1 MRSRGYHPSGGPAP
15 KGTHKGSPSRTGG
28 FLSHGRVTLAG
39 MASRSSPR
47 CPPPC
52 RLPWCVSC
60 SRGGVHR
67 SAACRVEVRVR
78 DTCNVF
84 RAHLEAWP
92 AKAPYLVVCAEAPG
106 FPGPILY
113 FPGEQAAEL
122 AAGLAG
128 LVAAGWAPQPAI

>member
-1 MRSRGYHPSGGPAP
+1 
-15 KGTHKGSPSRTGG
+15 
-28 FLSHGRVTLAG
+28 
-39 MASRSSPR
+39 
-47 CPPPC
+47 
-52 RLPWCVSC
+52 
-60 SRGGVHR
+60 
-67 SAACRVEVRVR
+67 VR

-92 AKAPYLVVCAEAPG
+92 GKAPYLVVCAEAPG